1 MRSRHTG
8 RGRNLFCLPS
18 NIFVAFVVI
27 VVKLHTENQPVASHQ
42 NLFQGSNRKGIVSV
56 VLAKPCE
63 DVGLNVTVSISE
75 EITRME
81 TCVVVDLVALLPT
94 RKLGI

>member
-1 MRSRHTG
+1 MWKKTSKI
-8 RGRNLFCLPS
+8 L
-18 NIFVAFVVI
+18 VAFVV
-27 VVKLHTENQPVASHQ
+27 VVLKFNTENLPIASQ
-42 NLFQGSNRKGIVSV
+42 QKICCKRRIKNLGIVGIL
-56 VLAKPCE
+56 LAKLCE

-81 TCVVVDLVALLPT
+81 ACVVVDLVALLPT